1 MGEQRITRA
10 ERFLGQQSHRAHI
23 RVLASLVWDG
33 ELGSN
38 VIVGEVLLATCLG
51 TSGTRT
57 GRQSTKEVARGICGD
72 ILGRRNAPRNVA
84 RLRRKLVDMML
95 LILFGYNE
103 NKSEVVDRSWCL
115 VVMSKEGAGRRR
127 IVAKLRRMLAKSRYI
142 VCKGMSS

>member
-38 VIVGEVLLATCLG
+38 VIVEEVLLAICLG

-57 GRQSTKEVARGICGD
+57 GRQSTQEVARGICGRY
-72 ILGRRNAPRNVA
+72 RRKEECFKKVA

-95 LILFGYNE
+95 LSSSGYNE
-103 NKSEVVDRSWCL
+103 NKIEVVDRS
-115 VVMSKEGAGRRR
+115 
-127 IVAKLRRMLAKSRYI
+127 
-142 VCKGMSS
+142 